1 MRKLLLVAAI
11 LVGGA
16 ATAQAD
22 IICTTHGGCF
32 ETGMKIISNGSPF
45 AGLPYKPRLVKDKN
59 GKVQM
64 REPTIRRVFWDWSQS
79 LPLASGDPAEN
90 GELWNA

>member
-64 REPTIRRVFWDWSQS
+64 REPTIRRVFWD
-79 LPLASGDPAEN
+79 
-90 GELWNA
+90 